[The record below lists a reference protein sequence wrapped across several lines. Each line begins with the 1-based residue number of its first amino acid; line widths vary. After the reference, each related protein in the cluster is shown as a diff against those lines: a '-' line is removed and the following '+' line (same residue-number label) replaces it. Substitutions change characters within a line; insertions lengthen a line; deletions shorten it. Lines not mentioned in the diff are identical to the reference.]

1 MTITLIDY
9 QLLGLLVAAWA
20 SGCVTLYISEE
31 RRARKEYRK
40 RMARKALLMQGYNAG
55 LEAFKGDEGFNA
67 FPPETIQ
74 AMWGLNKHID
84 EAMKIANGEDNKED

>member
-31 RRARKEYRK
+31 RRARKEYRNM
-40 RMARKALLMQGYNAG
+40 RD
-55 LEAFKGDEGFNA
+55 LEE
-67 FPPETIQ
+67 
-74 AMWGLNKHID
+74 HVD
-84 EAMKIANGEDNKED
+84 EAMKIANEED